1 MASFV
6 QSWGAAYQTPAWDA
20 GSPYNT
26 SAGVRL
32 PAALWGPRSVVG
44 SERGRPLPAWL
55 PSHYIGVGFQAP
67 PFVYVAVFCKRPF
80 IELFYK

>member
-1 MASFV
+1 MVSFV

-32 PAALWGPRSVVG
+32 PAALWGRAVSWDLKEG
-44 SERGRPLPAWL
+44 ARFPLGFP
-55 PSHYIGVGFQAP
+55 HIGVGFQAP